1 MVVKTEKELLAHF
14 GASTDY
20 VKQLCTFQQP
30 QLDLDPLCSLIAKMM
45 EEIGVQSTT

>member
-14 GASTDY
+14 GASTDN
-20 VKQLCTFQQP
+20 VKELCTIPAF
-30 QLDLDPLCSLIAKMM
+30 LDPLCSLIAKMM